1 MIMREILFVACVL
14 AVTVYLAVTA
24 WEDHKTCEVTRW
36 KHLIGGIPAIYL
48 LCSQYGLSS
57 LWEYAILLAFSAVYV
72 LAGCMGVY
80 GMADGYV
87 LAILNLFF
95 SGIGGLAG
103 GGIVVLIMIVAGFSF
118 LIAHLIECMVKRKKL
133 FRNMAA
139 AFVPH
144 ILIGYIVAWIGLFL
158 YTV

>member
-14 AVTVYLAVTA
+14 AVTVYLTVTA

-48 LCSQYGLSS
+48 LCSRYELF
-57 LWEYAILLAFSAVYV
+57 LWWEYAVLLAFSAMYV

-87 LAILNLFF
+87 LAILTLFF

-103 GGIVVLIMIVAGFSF
+103 AGIVVLIMIVAGFSF
-118 LIAHLIECMVKRKKL
+118 LVTHLIECMVKRKKL

>member
-1 MIMREILFVACVL
+1 MIMREILFVVCVL
-14 AVTVYLAVTA
+14 AVTVYLTVTA

-48 LCSQYGLSS
+48 LCSRYVLLS
-57 LWEYAILLAFSAVYV
+57 WQEYAILFAFSSLYI

-87 LAILNLFF
+87 LSVLNLFF
-95 SGIGGLAG
+95 CSIGGVSG
-103 GGIVVLIMIVAGFSF
+103 SGIVVLVMIAASVSF
-118 LIAHLIECMVKRKKL
+118 LIIHLVRSVVKRRRL
-133 FRNMAA
+133 FSNMTG

-144 ILIGYIVAWIGLFL
+144 ILVGYVSAWMVLFL
-158 YTV
+158 YAA